1 MLRHTRFFRSCMGS
15 LVDPSVPFTCPPL
28 SFRRHHIAV
37 HGGRLPHPK
46 PCTVPFRSRPR
57 ASLSRVPF
65 QTLFHRGTNPRVS
78 PMGFPMDW
86 LSRLHLSSVRF
97 VFADPIQGAHL
108 RIVSLFAAFGNVWEA
123 KGARTMDVVEEKQ
136 EDMLVLAQKVR
147 GREDG
152 DENDGKRNQ
161 RG

>member
-1 MLRHTRFFRSCMGS
+1 MGVAPHEIFRSCMGS

-28 SFRRHHIAV
+28 SFRRHHIAI

-65 QTLFHRGTNPRVS
+65 QTLFHRGTTPRISRWIGFLVS
-78 PMGFPMDW
+78 I
-86 LSRLHLSSVRF
+86 SSVRF

-147 GREDG
+147 GRDGG